1 MRPCVLIRRA
11 ALVDA
16 GMPGDRETSVDWL
29 LTQAIV
35 QTAARADGPV
45 SGETT
50 TRERSRDTYHAP
62 DQPRDPMPIL
72 TKDVLERFT
81 GTIFQA
87 AGAPADL
94 ADRVAEVLVE
104 NNLAGH
110 DSHGVLRIPE
120 YIRSIHDGEIVATA
134 RPEILSETDTT
145 ALVTG
150 NWALGQVTGA
160 YAADLAIAKA
170 KQHKVAAVSVVQAS
184 HTGRLAAFTDRA
196 ARQGVVMFMAIGTV
210 DRPMTAPYGGAAAV
224 LGTNPIAFSI
234 PNPDGPP
241 VTLDIAT
248 SAIAAGKVKVAK
260 AKHELLPPD
269 MICDKQGN
277 PSRDPA
283 AFLDGG
289 FLLPFGGHKGYAIAV
304 VAELLSG
311 PLAGADA
318 FPGVT
323 ARSGIFFFAVEASV
337 FRPFEDYAK
346 AMAATL
352 HRIKSVP
359 PAAGF
364 QEVLVPGEPEHRMR
378 QQRLQTG
385 IPVADDTWLAL
396 ADVAATLGVDMKQFP
411 VSSA

>member
-1 MRPCVLIRRA
+1 MPVL
-11 ALVDA
+11 
-16 GMPGDRETSVDWL
+16 S
-29 LTQAIV
+29 
-35 QTAARADGPV
+35 
-45 SGETT
+45 
-50 TRERSRDTYHAP
+50 
-62 DQPRDPMPIL
+62 
-72 TKDVLERFT
+72 KDVLGRLT
-81 GTIFQA
+81 RAIFQR
-87 AGAPADL
+87 AGAPDES

-120 YIRSIHDGEIVATA
+120 YVKSIRAGEIVPTA
-134 RPEILSETDTT
+134 YPAVISETDAT

-160 YAADLAIAKA
+160 FAVDLAIEKA
-170 KQHKVAAVSVVQAS
+170 KKNRVAAVSVVQAG

-196 ARQGVVMFMAIGTV
+196 AREGVVMFMAIGTV
-210 DRPMTAPYGGAAAV
+210 ERPMTAPYGGAAAV

-260 AKHELLPPD
+260 ARHELLPPD
-269 MICDKQGN
+269 VVCDRHGN

-283 AFLDGG
+283 AFLEEGG
-289 FLLPFGGHKGYAIAV
+289 FLMPFGGHKGYALAV
-304 VAELLSG
+304 IAELLSG

-323 ARSGIFFFAVEASV
+323 QRSGIFIFAVDAGV
-337 FRPFEDYAK
+337 FRPFTEYAK
-346 AMAATL
+346 AMAVTL

-359 PAAGF
+359 PAPGF
-364 QEVLVPGEPEHRMR
+364 EEVLVPGEPEYRTR
-378 QQRLQTG
+378 LQRLEAG
-385 IPVADDTWLAL
+385 IPVPADTWAAL
-396 ADVAATLGVDMKQFP
+396 SSVAGQLGMDMNKFP
-411 VSSA
+411 VTPD

>member
-1 MRPCVLIRRA
+1 
-11 ALVDA
+11 
-16 GMPGDRETSVDWL
+16 MPL
-29 LTQAIV
+29 L
-35 QTAARADGPV
+35 
-45 SGETT
+45 S
-50 TRERSRDTYHAP
+50 
-62 DQPRDPMPIL
+62 
-72 TKDVLERFT
+72 KDVLERFT
-81 GTIFQA
+81 REIFER

-94 ADRVAEVLVE
+94 ADCVAQVLVE

-120 YIRSIHDGEIVATA
+120 YIRSIHDGEIVPAA
-134 RPEILSETDTT
+134 RPAVISETDTT

-160 YAADLAIAKA
+160 FAADLAIAKA
-170 KQHKVAAVSVVQAS
+170 KRHKVAAVSVVQAA

-196 ARQGVVMFMAIGTV
+196 AREGVVMFMAIGTV

-234 PNPDGPP
+234 PNPDGAP

-260 AKHELLPPD
+260 ARHELLPPD
-269 MICDKQGN
+269 VICDKDGK
-277 PSRDPA
+277 PSRDPS

-289 FLLPFGGHKGYAIAV
+289 FLMPFGAHKGYALAV

-323 ARSGIFFFAVEASV
+323 RRSGIFFFAVEATV
-337 FRPFEDYAK
+337 FRPFEEYAK

-359 PAAGF
+359 PAPGF
-364 QEVLVPGEPEHRMR
+364 EEVLLPGEPEHRMR
-378 QQRLQTG
+378 QRRLEAG
-385 IPVADDTWLAL
+385 IPVPADTWSAL
-396 ADVAATLGVDMKQFP
+396 SEVAGALGMDMKQFP
-411 VSSA
+411 VLSA